1 MDLRK
6 VKPEDEEWVPKAT
19 TTSELQK
26 VELSSTTD
34 CIVVEANEAPE
45 VGYNV
50 EKCNVPRN
58 KWKIGRIIEIYPGND
73 GIARTTKLRTS
84 TGITKRSTAKLY
96 LIEPAVPN

>member
-1 MDLRK
+1 MKNGFRK
-6 VKPEDEEWVPKAT
+6 
-19 TTSELQK
+19 LQLLQSYK
-26 VELSSTTD
+26 KLSYHQQLIALWWKR
-34 CIVVEANEAPE
+34 CNEAPE